1 MALENIHKISENDV
15 MTEINI
21 KLQAFNQPKFQKMDD
36 GKKRK
41 QNKKKT
47 KNSILETL

>member
-21 KLQAFNQPKFQKMDD
+21 KLQAFNQPKFKKMDD

-41 QNKKKT
+41 KKKK
-47 KNSILETL
+47 KNEK